1 MSKRLLTVMLLAV
14 MVAAACGRDSETS
27 AGDTGT
33 SDGQSVTTAG
43 GSGGGSPLDEGAFG
57 DLGVVCA
64 PAAKGKANADG
75 SDPGVTADSIQI
87 GTFADPGFQGSLGLD
102 QELFDTAEAF
112 TKWCNDHGGI
122 NGRKIDLKE
131 RDSAVL
137 QFQQRVIEACD
148 QGDFFVV
155 GGGAV
160 FDDTGQSD
168 RLACGLPAIP
178 GFTVTP
184 AASESDLQVQP
195 VPIPNDQLP
204 FGQFRYLFK
213 QFPDTKNAI
222 GVFGASVQTVATVA
236 KRNKEALLA
245 NGANIVYEGT
255 YNANGETSWRPFL
268 EAMHNAGVKGLYW
281 AGEPAKLSSL
291 LAEAASL
298 DISFD
303 WVATDPNN
311 YDPSLLT
318 VGTATDGVYLRA
330 AFYPFLDPAQAKQNP
345 ATQQYLDLMKQ
356 YKPDGKIAYLGV
368 QGLSAWLLFAKA
380 ASECGADL
388 SRDCVWKHARAITE
402 WTGGGLHAKHDLKTG
417 DASDCTT
424 VLEVKGQK
432 FQVAKGFTPNND
444 IYSCDPKNVVP
455 LTGDYGSG
463 TKCPNPA
470 YATDPKPST
479 CA

>member
-1 MSKRLLTVMLLAV
+1 MLLAV

-27 AGDTGT
+27 TGDTST
-33 SDGQSVTTAG
+33 SDGQSATTAA

-131 RDSAVL
+131 RDAAVL

-195 VPIPNDQLP
+195 VPIRNDQLP

-213 QFPDTKNAI
+213 KFPDTKNAI

-245 NGANIVYEGT
+245 NGAKIVYEGT
-255 YNANGETSWRPFL
+255 YNAERRDELAALPRSDAQRGREGSLLGGR
-268 EAMHNAGVKGLYW
+268 
-281 AGEPAKLSSL
+281 AGEVVVAARRGREPRHLVRLGRDRPEQLRPEPAHGR
-291 LAEAASL
+291 
-298 DISFD
+298 
-303 WVATDPNN
+303 VPRR
-311 YDPSLLT
+311 
-318 VGTATDGVYLRA
+318 TA
-330 AFYPFLDPAQAKQNP
+330 
-345 ATQQYLDLMKQ
+345 
-356 YKPDGKIAYLGV
+356 
-368 QGLSAWLLFAKA
+368 
-380 ASECGADL
+380 C
-388 SRDCVWKHARAITE
+388 
-402 WTGGGLHAKHDLKTG
+402 
-417 DASDCTT
+417 
-424 VLEVKGQK
+424 
-432 FQVAKGFTPNND
+432 
-444 IYSCDPKNVVP
+444 
-455 LTGDYGSG
+455 
-463 TKCPNPA
+463 
-470 YATDPKPST
+470 T
-479 CA
+479 CAPRSTRSSTPPRRSRTRRRSSTSTS

>member
-64 PAAKGKANADG
+64 RRRERQGERRRVR
-75 SDPGVTADSIQI
+75 SGVTADSIQI

-195 VPIPNDQLP
+195 VPIPNDQTPVRPVPLP
-204 FGQFRYLFK
+204 VQDSSPTRR
-213 QFPDTKNAI
+213 TRS
-222 GVFGASVQTVATVA
+222 ASSARRCRRWRPSR

-318 VGTATDGVYLRA
+318 VGPRPTACTCAPRSTRSST
-330 AFYPFLDPAQAKQNP
+330 PPRRSRTRRP
-345 ATQQYLDLMKQ
+345 QQYLDLMKQ

-388 SRDCVWKHARAITE
+388 SRDCVWKKARARSPN
-402 WTGGGLHAKHDLKTG
+402 GRVAG
-417 DASDCTT
+417 CTR
-424 VLEVKGQK
+424 
-432 FQVAKGFTPNND
+432 
-444 IYSCDPKNVVP
+444 
-455 LTGDYGSG
+455 
-463 TKCPNPA
+463 
-470 YATDPKPST
+470 ST
-479 CA
+479 T

>member
-33 SDGQSVTTAG
+33 SGGQSVTTAG
-43 GSGGGSPLDEGAFG
+43 GSGGGSPLDKGAFG

-195 VPIPNDQLP
+195 VPIPERPAPVRPVPLP
-204 FGQFRYLFK
+204 VQAVPR
-213 QFPDTKNAI
+213 DEERDRR
-222 GVFGASVQTVATVA
+222 VRRSVQTVATVA

-318 VGTATDGVYLRA
+318 VGSATDGVYLRA

-402 WTGGGLHAKHDLKTG
+402 WTGGGLHAEHDLKTG